1 MGGVFKSH
9 EAQEEPEQL
18 VLLHPKDWL
27 EALTLRSC
35 SPKHKSAE
43 TVTYMMLF
51 WLILPLWDGWVVE
64 GLSPW
69 LHRRTEKMRLK
80 NLWAALHRKT
90 MMSFSPKSSCESA
103 AGGGYSCDGAPHC
116 WLSPCFP
123 RCGALEQGFNPLN
136 PNCCSGNQSRA
147 QCGVEGFPVN
157 FCSGFV
163 PLEGFCLTDRHVRW
177 NSTSQKNAGS
187 APVASCFA
195 AFLSAFLRV
204 IICLSFWQK
213 YFPSTLPFC
222 ILLGKSVSSWL
233 LAPVTSGSSSFY
245 SPAYETKQQL
255 QKILQRKKESQQQM
269 QTWYVWSS
277 NKMRRFYL

>member
-1 MGGVFKSH
+1 MDEWLKVWVHDYIEGQRRWGWRTS
-9 EAQEEPEQL
+9 EQHSTGRRWCHS
-18 VLLHPKDWL
+18 VLNPPVSLL
-27 EALTLRSC
+27 L
-35 SPKHKSAE
+35 
-43 TVTYMMLF
+43 
-51 WLILPLWDGWVVE
+51 G
-64 GLSPW
+64 
-69 LHRRTEKMRLK
+69 
-80 NLWAALHRKT
+80 
-90 MMSFSPKSSCESA
+90 
-103 AGGGYSCDGAPHC
+103 GGGYSCDGAPHC
-116 WLSPCFP
+116 WLSPRFP

-177 NSTSQKNAGS
+177 NSTSPKNAGS
-187 APVASCFA
+187 APAASCFA

-233 LAPVTSGSSSFY
+233 LAPVTSSSSSFY